1 MTTAPQTP
9 SGLSLPF
16 NDILESAVI
25 LNWASFGLPSDG
37 GMVQLEY
44 HVGADLSIEYV
55 KIWSSTP
62 RGYLSLVCDY
72 VVAAHRPNGAGARF
86 SNGFHSR
93 DLGQTLDLILMNQ
106 NLFSN
111 QWRANHNT
119 MIQVRPPSE
128 DQIALAK
135 ERVKDALNLTAPP
148 PRVPRLS
155 KAAAAASRVLDGAT
169 ETTA

>member
-16 NDILESAVI
+16 NAILESAVI
-25 LNWASFGLPSDG
+25 LNWAAFGLPSDG

-44 HVGADLSIEYV
+44 HVGAELSVEYV

-86 SNGFHSR
+86 ANGFHSR
-93 DLGQTLDLILMNQ
+93 DLGHFLDMILMNQ
-106 NLFSN
+106 NLFAN
-111 QWRANHNT
+111 QWRANTNAL
-119 MIQVRPPSE
+119 IQVKPPNE
-128 DQIALAK
+128 EQLAVAN

-148 PRVPRLS
+148 PRAPRLS
-155 KAAAAASRVLDGAT
+155 KAAAAASRVLDGVA
-169 ETTA
+169 EPTA